1 MHYATLH
8 NCISLQSR
16 RRTLTLS
23 RDSAASPQNYSDSP
37 RNLCVSKI
45 RPCLHRSVPDTA
57 DYLCECI
64 CACLYC
70 PTHMWGEGGGLLSK
84 CKTRKMTPGST
95 SCHDKQVFNHV
106 FVCFFP
112 QKLTVQQTLNEF
124 NFACGG
130 LLKSK
135 L

>member
-23 RDSAASPQNYSDSP
+23 ESVTQLLRHRITVIHPET
-37 RNLCVSKI
+37 CVFL
-45 RPCLHRSVPDTA
+45 RFVPV
-57 DYLCECI
+57 CI
-64 CACLYC
+64 DPSQTPLIIFARVFVRARTLP
-70 PTHMWGEGGGLLSK
+70 PTWGKKKLPSK
-84 CKTRKMTPGST
+84 CKTRKMTSGST
-95 SCHDKQVFNHV
+95 SCHDEQVFNHV

-112 QKLTVQQTLNEF
+112 RKLTVRQTLNEF
-124 NFACGG
+124 NFGCGG
-130 LLKSK
+130 LLKTK